1 MFETVLAPVG
11 LGAAR
16 IDLKLDQAEV
26 HAGEIVTGHFLITGG
41 KAEQDIE
48 GLSVFFMMESH
59 HAKSLGTILEKIATI
74 HISKD
79 EFELDS
85 GEVRKYPFQFQCPDD
100 LPPSSVNTKYFFISN
115 LEIKHA
121 MDAHDRDFLKVRP
134 SKKLENYYLAM
145 KQLGFKQIG
154 EGLIPSED
162 GSFAQW
168 IQYRPTTYFYGK
180 FEEISFYYSQYKNQ
194 KEIQGVFDIVWKE
207 KNASSYLSF
216 LQQKEQTHSFTLTEE
231 TLRSEEITKQTIEA
245 MIRQELVNNQS

>member
-1 MFETVLAPVG
+1 MLASVG

-26 HAGEIVTGHFLITGG
+26 RAGEQVTGHFLITGG

-59 HAKSLGTILEKIATI
+59 HAKSLGTIQEKIATI
-74 HISKD
+74 QISKE

-85 GEVRKYPFQFQCPDD
+85 GEVKKYPFQFQCPDD
-100 LPPSSVNTKYFFISN
+100 LPPSSINTKYFFVSN

-121 MDAHDRDFLKVRP
+121 VDAHDRDFLKVKP
-134 SKKLENYYLAM
+134 SKKLDNFYLAL
-145 KQLGFKQIG
+145 KQLGFKQTW
-154 EGLIPSED
+154 EGLLPMED
-162 GSFAQW
+162 GSFAQL
-168 IQYRPTTYFYGK
+168 IQYRPTSYFYGK

-207 KNASSYLSF
+207 KDTSNYLGF
-216 LQQKEQTHSFTLTEE
+216 LQQKEHTHSFTLTEE
-231 TLRSEEITKQTIEA
+231 TLRSVEMTKQELEK
-245 MIRQELVNNQS
+245 MIRQDLATNQS